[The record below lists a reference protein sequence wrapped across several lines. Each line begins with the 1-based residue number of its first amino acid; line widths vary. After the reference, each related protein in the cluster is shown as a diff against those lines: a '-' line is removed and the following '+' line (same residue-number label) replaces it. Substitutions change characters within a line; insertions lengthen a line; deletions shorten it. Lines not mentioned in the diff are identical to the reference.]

1 VKKTASARLFAE
13 TLFGRLEA
21 DENGDVRVRDVMR
34 ELRRDRAAAATA
46 LGLPVEV
53 ARGGNKGGADGGRQA
68 LLMRV
73 GDALKLGGED
83 GAALASSIDVL
94 FEAYSD
100 TDLRTISLDELR
112 AWATSIRKKRHLR
125 GGICSR
131 GVDGI
136 APLGG
141 MTAADLA
148 LARSD
153 FERRCDDGFAGGA
166 ADGVNVVV
174 GGDYD
179 GIADYQ
185 GEQGVAG
192 GVRGAGGGGGGG
204 GAAGGA
210 DYHADLGAMR
220 TI

>member
-1 VKKTASARLFAE
+1 MGSCWSGSTSSSAGSGEREPLVKKTASARLYAE
-13 TLFGRLEA
+13 TLFGRLAA

-53 ARGGNKGGADGGRQA
+53 ARGGKDGAD
-68 LLMRV
+68 
-73 GDALKLGGED
+73 GED

-125 GGICSR
+125 GSVGSV
-131 GVDGI
+131 GSV
-136 APLGG
+136 GG

-148 LARSD
+148 SARSD
-153 FERRCDDGFAGGA
+153 FERRCDDGLAGGA
-166 ADGVNVVV
+166 ADVDVVV

-192 GVRGAGGGGGGG
+192 GARGTGGAEGGG